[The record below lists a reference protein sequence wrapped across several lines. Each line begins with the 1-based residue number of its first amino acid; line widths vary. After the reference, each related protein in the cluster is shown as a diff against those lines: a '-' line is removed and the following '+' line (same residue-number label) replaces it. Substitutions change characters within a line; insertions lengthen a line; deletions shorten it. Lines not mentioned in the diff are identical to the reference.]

1 MYVLNAIHVLINCVL
16 RNALS
21 PSTGQMAGLGI
32 GMLVLAF
39 ALVFVSL
46 TVYFKKF
53 HATGSMQSSVENPTY
68 SKE

>member
-1 MYVLNAIHVLINCVL
+1 MYVLIVVHVLINCVL
-16 RNALS
+16 RNVLS

-39 ALVFVSL
+39 GLVFVAL

-53 HATGSMQSSVENPTY
+53 RAIGTLQSSVENPTY

>member
-1 MYVLNAIHVLINCVL
+1 
-16 RNALS
+16 
-21 PSTGQMAGLGI
+21 MAGLGI

-39 ALVFVSL
+39 VLVFVAL

-53 HATGSMQSSVENPTY
+53 HATGTMQSSVENPTY